1 MISTILFWSGLVLV
15 ASGMFIMYKLNKSS
29 IPKDSKKYKTIRI
42 VAYAVSF
49 IGLACDI
56 INLFI

>member
-1 MISTILFWSGLVLV
+1 MISTILFWSGIVLV
-15 ASGMFIMYKLNKSS
+15 ASGMFIMYKLSKSS

-42 VAYAVSF
+42 VAYAVSL

-56 INLFI
+56 INLCI